1 MPRLSKAEKERCH
14 REILEMEQAK
24 IKPYLDRIAE
34 LEKQK
39 EKECVLKA
47 LKKYPNFEE
56 NNGYIWKDGRNTI
69 YITIA

>member
-69 YITIA
+69 YIIIA